1 MEWICFRR
9 FRLKAGLRTDYRRSF
24 HVALRRPERMKI
36 NHEETK
42 NTKKE
47 QEKTFV
53 LFVSSWLIL

>member
-1 MEWICFRR
+1 
-9 FRLKAGLRTDYRRSF
+9 
-24 HVALRRPERMKI
+24 MKI
-36 NHEETK
+36 NHEETKNTK